1 MKFLFRRLPAASTAA
16 AQLAALGALALL
28 AALPQQAGAQSS
40 CIQIPV
46 DCHMTS
52 AFGPRFN
59 PITKNFSSE
68 FHHGVDFGCPIGTPV
83 RASAN
88 GMVSVSGLSQTAGNW
103 VVATVPG
110 GSPTVMKYMH
120 HERNLVSA
128 GTMVAKGQEIARTG
142 NTGRSTGPHL
152 HFQVEVNKVA
162 VDPLSNFCTKPP
174 VNNGVLQGADPPQG
188 DTIDQGSQASAP
200 GNDGGTPP
208 PMGFDGG
215 LFEILTDAIASRAL
229 NPDYMRQLST
239 LSEPRLYAELAFMQT
254 IKLKVQ
260 HERAQHRERMEASQ
274 AMLQL
279 LTAEA
284 ILRPQLDAQRRAATG
299 AVSR

>member
-1 MKFLFRRLPAASTAA
+1 MQFLFRRSLATIAA
-16 AQLAALGALALL
+16 AAPVAALSALALL
-28 AALPQQAGAQSS
+28 ATVPLQAHAQSS

-46 DCHMTS
+46 DCRMTS

-83 RASAN
+83 RAAAN
-88 GMVSVSGLSQTAGNW
+88 GMVSVSGLSQSAGNW

-110 GSPTVMKYMH
+110 GNSTVMKYMH

-162 VDPLSNFCTKPP
+162 VDPMSNFCSRPP
-174 VNNGVLQGADPPQG
+174 VNDGVLQGADPPQG
-188 DTIDQGSQASAP
+188 DTIDPGSQATAP
-200 GNDGGTPP
+200 SNDGGTPP
-208 PMGFDGG
+208 PMGFDGS
-215 LFEILTDAIASRAL
+215 LFEILTDAIAARAL

-260 HERAQHRERMEASQ
+260 NERAQHRERMEASQ

-279 LTAEA
+279 LAAEA
-284 ILRPQLDAQRRAATG
+284 ALRPQLDAQRRAAAG
-299 AVSR
+299 ATTR